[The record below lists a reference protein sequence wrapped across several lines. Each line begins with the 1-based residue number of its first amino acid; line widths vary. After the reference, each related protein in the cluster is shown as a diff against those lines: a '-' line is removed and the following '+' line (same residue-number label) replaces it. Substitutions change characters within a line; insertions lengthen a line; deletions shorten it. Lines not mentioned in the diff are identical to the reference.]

1 MQRHWTDN
9 FRSPIA
15 MLLFFG
21 VAIVLAVVDLWTKAL
36 AVARL
41 ENATPFRLIPG
52 WLHLTYTENHGAVFG
67 IAQGARPIFLSV
79 SVGAIVFLAFLFMTS
94 GRARVYQLILGLLLA
109 GVVGNMYDRM
119 YLGYV
124 RDMIHALPG
133 WNWPQWLVNYFPRA
147 WQPAYGQ
154 PMEVFPWIFNLADT
168 YLCVGVSSMLLYSF
182 VAECFRK
189 RAAAAAEKA
198 LVGKTSDPDHPCLD
212 ASAAERS

>member
-1 MQRHWTDN
+1 MTRHWTDN

-15 MLLFFG
+15 LVLFFG
-21 VAIVLAVVDLWTKAL
+21 IALACAAADLWTKSL

-41 ENATPFRLIPG
+41 EDAPPFRFIPG
-52 WLHLTYTENHGAVFG
+52 WIHLTYTENHGAVFG
-67 IAQGARPIFLSV
+67 IAQGARPVFLTV
-79 SVGAIVFLAFLFMTS
+79 SIGAIVFLIFLFMTS
-94 GRARVYQLILGLLLA
+94 GRARLYQAILGLLLA
-109 GVVGNMYDRM
+109 GVVGNMYDRIF
-119 YLGYV
+119 LGYV

-133 WNWPQWLVNYFPRA
+133 WNWPQWLVDYFPRG
-147 WQPAYGQ
+147 WQPTHGQ

-168 YLCVGVSSMLLYSF
+168 YLCVGVAAMLLYSF

-198 LVGKTSDPDHPCLD
+198 LVGTPKDPGHPCLD